1 MTLGA
6 VTMADLLQTPRSP
19 YEKIGGLTYL
29 GRCID
34 KIRLKQAGQL
44 RPDFHELMG
53 KGYDA
58 RIMGY
63 LELDYGKFAE
73 FVRTGATDG
82 QCWDYCVRHG
92 RKMNDLLVLIWNDFA
107 AKRGWNDSASELL
120 EQFKTAS
127 GLAGRN
133 DLLTLFDYWE
143 VDEGRKP

>member
-6 VTMADLLQTPRSP
+6 ATMTDMSQTPRSP
-19 YEKIGGLTYL
+19 YETIGGLTYL

-44 RPDFHELMG
+44 HPDFHELMG

-107 AKRGWNDSASELL
+107 SKRGWDDSATELL
-120 EQFKTAS
+120 EKFKAAS
-127 GLAGRN
+127 GLAGRD
-133 DLLTLFDYWE
+133 DLLTLFEYWE